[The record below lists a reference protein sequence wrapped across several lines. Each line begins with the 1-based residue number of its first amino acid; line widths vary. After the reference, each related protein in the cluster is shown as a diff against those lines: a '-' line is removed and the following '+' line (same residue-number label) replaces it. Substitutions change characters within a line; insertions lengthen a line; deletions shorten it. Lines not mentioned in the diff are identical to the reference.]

1 MNEACALSGSSPI
14 ANAPGY
20 AGVPPA
26 DSFSLYPAIHASTSI
41 AEGYAGVP
49 PACSFLRALHPFLC
63 RRDAGVPRDGVPR
76 YDPRTIRRGVK
87 SANQPREPSR
97 VEEDTTVIFAEN
109 GGGTFPVL
117 ERSEEREHGEYRT
130 RSGVMESYDA
140 LAAATGSGTPYHSP
154 LEPPRRAA

>member
-26 DSFSLYPAIHASTSI
+26 GSFS
-41 AEGYAGVP
+41 
-49 PACSFLRALHPFLC
+49 RALHPFLC
-63 RRDAGVPRDGVPR
+63 RRDAGVPREGVPR
-76 YDPRTIRRGVK
+76 YDPRTTRRRVK

-117 ERSEEREHGEYRT
+117 ERSEEREHREYRT
-130 RSGVMESYDA
+130 KRRVLESYDA
-140 LAAATGSGTPYHSP
+140 LVAATESGPPYHSP
-154 LEPPRRAA
+154 LGPPRRTA